1 MVSILVEKRRN
12 IAHKVIL
19 LNVPFHLDGIPF
31 VTVWSWRA
39 IKPARDTVVGERGQG
54 ERETERE

>member
-39 IKPARDTVVGERGQG
+39 IKPARDTVVGGG
-54 ERETERE
+54 EGREDVILG